1 MTGDM
6 KQQTREIWEML
17 RVKLRAFIM
26 SKVHNEAVADDLLQ
40 ELFIKIHDN
49 IDQLKD
55 HTRIQPWIYQISRN
69 LIIDHFRKI
78 RKETNYSPAIDLL
91 TEEVQHEESENS
103 MAEALRDMISM
114 MDDLPPEFCEAL
126 CMTEIGGLS
135 QKKYAAIKGISYSG
149 AKSRIQRARK
159 MLRDMLMKCCHY
171 EFDKYGTILE
181 IRPAGCCSCSG

>member
-181 IRPAGCCSCSG
+181 IRPAGCCCCSG

>member
-69 LIIDHFRKI
+69 LIIDHFRKT

-135 QKKYAAIKGISYSG
+135 QKRYAAIKGISYSG

-181 IRPAGCCSCSG
+181 IRPAGCCCCSG